1 MITGDENSDDEISD
15 DEISDDEISC
25 DEISDDEISDD
36 EISGNPFLIQIYRF
50 DRFAKNKHFKITSST
65 LPRFSNFGRKQ
76 SPSLI
81 KTIYWNSQLQ
91 IQSTKELVKAFKHRD
106 FGFLGNSLTGHLED
120 FWQNLGWGTWRSP
133 GRWCKFAKILE
144 AGIFQAFLT
153 FIGISWELPSNS
165 K

>member
-65 LPRFSNFGRKQ
+65 LPRFSNVAAQYKYKYDGVKTNN
-76 SPSLI
+76 
-81 KTIYWNSQLQ
+81 KTI
-91 IQSTKELVKAFKHRD
+91 
-106 FGFLGNSLTGHLED
+106 
-120 FWQNLGWGTWRSP
+120 
-133 GRWCKFAKILE
+133 
-144 AGIFQAFLT
+144 
-153 FIGISWELPSNS
+153 
-165 K
+165 